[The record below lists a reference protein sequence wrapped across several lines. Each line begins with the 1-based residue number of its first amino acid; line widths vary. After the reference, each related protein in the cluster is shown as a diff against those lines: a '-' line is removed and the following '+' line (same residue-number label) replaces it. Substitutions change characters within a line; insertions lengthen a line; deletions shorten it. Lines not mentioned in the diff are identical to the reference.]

1 MRVFLC
7 SLLYGRWGLGGFMP
21 AVSFVAVDQ
30 PDFCLPP
37 LFWSMSLVGFQY
49 TKETAMS
56 IQITQDLSSAISI
69 NGDQITTTSL
79 KVAEFFSK
87 RHTHILDKIKTLDCS
102 GEFASANFSAHE
114 ELVLAGAVK
123 RKSKVYQ
130 MTKDGFMFLVMGF
143 TGKKAALIKEAYI
156 NAFNQMANKLYG
168 LPTKPITPAL
178 PQHTPHQYFDTD
190 VALSNINHTKALA
203 IKDPCIELGS
213 TIATCSLNVARIFN
227 RPHDEIIDLI
237 RNLKCSTDFKYGN
250 FSAELIGDITSGQ
263 FVFYITK
270 DGLTFLMMDLNL
282 GADIKEGY
290 IREFN
295 AKKRAQLYGQP
306 APDNTRFLAPLG
318 QSRDQLAKY

>member
-1 MRVFLC
+1 M
-7 SLLYGRWGLGGFMP
+7 
-21 AVSFVAVDQ
+21 
-30 PDFCLPP
+30 
-37 LFWSMSLVGFQY
+37 
-49 TKETAMS
+49 TN
-56 IQITQDLSSAISI
+56 ISI
-69 NGDQITTTSL
+69 LPSDAITNEDNQITTTSL
-79 KVAEFFSK
+79 KIAESFGK
-87 RHTHILDKIKTLDCS
+87 LHKDILKKIESLSCS
-102 GEFASANFSAHE
+102 DSFTSANFCAHVE
-114 ELVLAGAVK
+114 FVQAGAVK

-190 VALSNINHTKALA
+190 VALSNFNHTKALA

-213 TIATCSLNVARIFN
+213 TIATCSSTVAHIFN

-237 RNLKCSTDFKYGN
+237 RNLKCSTDFKYSN

-295 AKKRAQLYGQP
+295 AKKRGQLYGHP
-306 APDNTRFLAPLG
+306 TPDNIRF
-318 QSRDQLAKY
+318 

>member
-1 MRVFLC
+1 MTNIYILP
-7 SLLYGRWGLGGFMP
+7 SDAITNENNQLL
-21 AVSFVAVDQ
+21 
-30 PDFCLPP
+30 
-37 LFWSMSLVGFQY
+37 
-49 TKETAMS
+49 TA
-56 IQITQDLSSAISI
+56 SS
-69 NGDQITTTSL
+69 
-79 KVAEFFSK
+79 KVAEAFGK
-87 RHTHILDKIKTLDCS
+87 LHKNVIQKIENLDCS
-102 GEFASANFSAHE
+102 DKFASANFSAHVE
-114 ELVLAGAVK
+114 TVQAGAVK

-178 PQHTPHQYFDTD
+178 PQHTPHPYFDTD
-190 VALSNINHTKALA
+190 VAFSNVNHTKALA

-213 TIATCSLNVARIFN
+213 TIATCSLNVARIFD

-237 RNLKCSTDFKYGN
+237 RNLKCSTDFKYSN

-295 AKKRAQLYGQP
+295 AKKRAQLYGHP
-306 APDNTRFLAPLG
+306 TPDNTRFLAPLG
-318 QSRDQLAKY
+318 QAGDQLAKY

>member
-1 MRVFLC
+1 
-7 SLLYGRWGLGGFMP
+7 MP

-30 PDFCLPP
+30 PDFRLPP

-87 RHTHILDKIKTLDCS
+87 RHAHIIEKIKNLDCS
-102 GEFASANFSAHE
+102 DKFTLTNFSVH
-114 ELVLAGAVK
+114 VQKVDIGNGAK
-123 RKSKVYQ
+123 RDSKVYQ
-130 MTKDGFMFLVMGF
+130 MTKDGFMFLVIGF

-168 LPTKPITPAL
+168 LPTKPITPVL

-190 VALSNINHTKALA
+190 VAFSNFSHTKALA

-213 TIATCSLNVARIFN
+213 TIATCSLTVARIFN

-295 AKKRAQLYGQP
+295 AKKRAQLYGHP
-306 APDNTRFLAPLG
+306 RPDNTRFLAPLG
-318 QSRDQLAKY
+318 QVGDQLAKY